1 MIASI
6 LIVDDEKEMLDLLT
20 LMLRG
25 EFDVIT
31 ASDGEEALKR
41 LKERDFDLCLLDIM
55 MPGLDGLDVLKTMRQ
70 EKIDVPVIFLTARA
84 ETEDRVEGLEQGADD
99 YIVKPFEPR
108 EVIAR
113 IRSVLRRTSR
123 REAGERVSEDLLVSD
138 LTGRT
143 ARVRGKELKLT
154 RIEFDLPTLLIRHP
168 GRVFSREELLE
179 KVWGFDFLGDERT
192 VDTHVKNLRE
202 KFRMVGY
209 PPEAIETVWGYG
221 YKWRKS

>member
-1 MIASI
+1 MRASI

-20 LMLRG
+20 WILRG
-25 EFDVIT
+25 EFEIIT
-31 ASDGEEALKR
+31 ASDGEEALER

-55 MPGLDGLDVLKTMRQ
+55 MPGRDGLDVLKTMQ
-70 EKIDVPVIFLTARA
+70 KEKIDVPVIFLTARA

-123 REAGERVSEDLLVSD
+123 REAGERITVDGLVLD

-143 ARVRGKELKLT
+143 ARVRGRELKLT
-154 RIEFDLPTLLIRHP
+154 RIEFDLLSLLIRHP
-168 GRVFSREELLE
+168 GRAFSREELLE
-179 KVWGFDFLGDERT
+179 KVWGVDFLGDERT

-202 KFRMVGY
+202 KFRTAGY
-209 PPEAIETVWGYG
+209 PPESIETVWGFG
-221 YKWRKS
+221 YKWRTS